1 MIGPWPPIWE
11 RNVAQAISALTK
23 LRIPTWG
30 SIETQVISS
39 LTGLRPPKAAY
50 RYAILWSTACTQV
63 PRTILIVHV
72 SLYWRCIIRAL
83 FADQFL
89 DTRIVF

>member
-1 MIGPWPPIWE
+1 MWGRIG
-11 RNVAQAISALTK
+11 AQAISALFG
-23 LRIPTWG
+23 LRPPTWG
-30 SIETQVISS
+30 RIETQVISS
-39 LTGLRPPKAAY
+39 LIGLRPPKAAY

-72 SLYWRCIIRAL
+72 SLYWRCIIRAS
-83 FADQFL
+83 FAEQFL